1 MLALNSSSPTKGLTR
16 GLGLKSNAKNQS
28 QTGAPRSKIRSLASR
43 GFNVGICQVSNSVL
57 KILPLLF
64 ASRWSDKAEF
74 AKLAV
79 LVIVYEILV
88 GLVRSGV
95 AESAL
100 LATKTK
106 LSATNNRSASL
117 LTLLTTIPLAVLF
130 VSVGSAI
137 SGVSITGLELI
148 STAVM
153 SIGLSVEVART
164 FALSSRSDAL
174 SLLGRD
180 LGWLVV
186 FVGGWTITRPESAIS
201 ILLVFH
207 ISASFVHGFP
217 LIRAAL
223 TPRSLRNAYEGLA
236 RRRVTAQTL
245 VAEAST
251 GLLLSRVGLL
261 LLSRVVT
268 DVAMAEF
275 RLILGVVGPVNLVG
289 IVVFWKISQWDI
301 GQLRQSLFPI
311 SLGLATI
318 PLCMVGVVAV
328 FDKLKIGSVEIDLIV
343 LLIVACSF
351 SVRSP
356 ILGIRALAYKSGLEG
371 SVLIVG
377 TTSGFLA
384 ITLIPLLGASYGLVG
399 ASLGFLLSAV
409 GSLLCWVY
417 LYARVSGPSSRNNGV
432 TQEILNRSIQT

>member
-16 GLGLKSNAKNQS
+16 GLGLNSNAKKQS

-186 FVGGWTITRPESAIS
+186 FIGGWTITRPESAIS

-223 TPRSLRNAYEGLA
+223 TPGSLRNAYEGLA

-301 GQLRQSLFPI
+301 GRLRQSLFPI

-328 FDKLKIGSVEIDLIV
+328 FDTLKIGSVEIDLIV